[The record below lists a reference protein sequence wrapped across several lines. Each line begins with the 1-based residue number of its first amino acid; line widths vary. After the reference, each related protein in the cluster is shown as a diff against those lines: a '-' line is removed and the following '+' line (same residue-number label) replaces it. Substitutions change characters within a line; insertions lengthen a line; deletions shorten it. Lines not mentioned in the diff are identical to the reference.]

1 MKKTIFLLSIIFLT
15 SCSKDNTTEIPQDQL
30 PPITTTGANTAGC
43 IINGK
48 VIIPKNTINSTS
60 GFPAYG
66 LRIGAGVN
74 FHPPIIGDD
83 YFFVKIVDFKSNPSI
98 VLWIQVNNLLAG
110 VGTYNLGAA
119 TGNFFSYSPAN
130 PFILYEI
137 CTDINNCKVYYSELN
152 SGTIVFSRFD
162 YYGGIYSGTFKGL
175 LTNQN
180 NSADKVQITNGRFDI
195 KIATLNN

>member
-1 MKKTIFLLSIIFLT
+1 MLFSWT
-15 SCSKDNTTEIPQDQL
+15 KDKGIETQDQL
-30 PPITTTGANTAGC
+30 PPITEVGANTAGFL
-43 IINGK
+43 INGK
-48 VIIPKNTINSTS
+48 VIVPKNGNQIVGSS
-60 GFPAYG
+60 PSYG
-66 LRIGAGVN
+66 LTIGAGGN

-162 YYGGIYSGTFKGL
+162 YYGGIYSGTFKGI
-175 LTNQN
+175 LTNRN
-180 NSADKVQITNGRFDI
+180 NSADKVQITDGRFDI